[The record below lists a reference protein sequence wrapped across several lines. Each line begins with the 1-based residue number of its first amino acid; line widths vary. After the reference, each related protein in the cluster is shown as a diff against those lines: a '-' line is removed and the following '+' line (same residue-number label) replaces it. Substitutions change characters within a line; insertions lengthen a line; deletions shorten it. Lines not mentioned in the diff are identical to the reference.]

1 MYAPNIIY
9 LGDAA
14 RTLGVPP
21 TLDLHD
27 AQQTVGFAQPA
38 LYRTHKFIGQK
49 YPSFDYAGL
58 VPVNTDGDMWD
69 VGTLV
74 YSGDAAGKAEYLGGK
89 AFDVP
94 NASINFSQGVTQF
107 HLAGVGYELS
117 RREVERFARMVAQ
130 NPGVTEG
137 GSNLAE
143 RKASAARMIAEK
155 FIYDRV
161 IRGDTGE
168 KNFRGMINQTAVPT
182 ANAPNGSW
190 ATATPDAMLADVNAA
205 LTDVYTNSRETA
217 LANALILPTSK
228 FLFINNA
235 RISNTNT
242 SVLTYLAQNNSYT
255 AISKQP
261 LDIRPSRELET
272 AGAGSTGRMV
282 AYEKNPDNMEF
293 FLPGMFE
300 FMPLFPTSSMT
311 WRVDGVMN
319 VGQLEV
325 YRPKT
330 MSYRDNI

>member
-1 MYAPNIIY
+1 MYAPNMIH

-14 RTLGVPP
+14 RDFGISPSLN
-21 TLDLHD
+21 LND
-27 AQQTVGFAQPA
+27 AQQVVGFAQPA
-38 LYRTHKFIGQK
+38 LFRTHRMLPQK

-74 YSGDAAGKAEYLGGK
+74 YSGDVAGKAEYLGGK

-94 NASINFSQGVTQF
+94 NASINFSQGVSAF

-117 RREVERFARMVAQ
+117 RREVERFGRMVAQ
-130 NPGVTEG
+130 NPGITEG
-137 GSNLAE
+137 GTNLAE
-143 RKASAARMIAEK
+143 RKASAARMIADK
-155 FIYDRV
+155 FVYDRV
-161 IRGDTGE
+161 IRGSVE
-168 KNFRGMINQTAVPT
+168 KGFLGMINQTTVPT
-182 ANAPNGSW
+182 ANAPTGTW
-190 ATATPDAMLADVNAA
+190 ATSTATQKRADVDAA
-205 LTDVYTNSRETA
+205 LTDVYVNSRETA
-217 LANALILPTSK
+217 TANALLLPTSK
-228 FLFINNA
+228 FLLINSAVMDNTGVSVLEYLRRNNA
-235 RISNTNT
+235 
-242 SVLTYLAQNNSYT
+242 YT
-255 AISKQP
+255 AITNQP

-282 AYEKNPDNMEF
+282 AYEKSPDNMEF

-319 VGQLEV
+319 VGQFEL

>member
-1 MYAPNIIY
+1 MYAPNMIN

-14 RTLGVPP
+14 RHYGVPP
-21 TLDLHD
+21 VLDVND
-27 AQQTVGFAQPA
+27 AQQAVGFAQPA
-38 LYRTHKFIGQK
+38 LFRTHRMLPQK

-74 YSGDAAGKAEYLGGK
+74 YSGDVSGKAEYLGGK

-94 NASINFSQGVTQF
+94 NASINFNQGVTPF

-117 RREVERFARMVAQ
+117 RREVERFARMIAQ
-130 NPGVTEG
+130 NPGLTEG
-137 GSNLAE
+137 GGNLAE
-143 RKASAARMIAEK
+143 RKASAARMIADK
-155 FIYDRV
+155 FVYDRV
-161 IRGDTGE
+161 IRGSTE
-168 KNFRGMINQTAVPT
+168 KGFRGMINQLTVPT
-182 ANAPNGSW
+182 AAAPFGNW
-190 ATATPDAMLADVNAA
+190 ATATADQMSADVDAG
-205 LTDVYTNSRETA
+205 LTDVYVNSRETA
-217 LANALILPTSK
+217 LANAVVIPTSR
-228 FLFINNA
+228 FLIANRTRMPNTDQSILKYISENNA
-235 RISNTNT
+235 
-242 SVLTYLAQNNSYT
+242 YT

-272 AGAGSTGRMV
+272 AGAGSTGRII
-282 AYEKNPDNMEF
+282 AYEKSPDNMEF

-319 VGQLEV
+319 VGQFEL

>member
-1 MYAPNIIY
+1 MYAPFGIGHN
-9 LGDAA
+9 G
-14 RTLGVPP
+14 GP
-21 TLDLHD
+21 TIDFND

-38 LYRTHKFIGQK
+38 LYRTHRMLPQK
-49 YPSFDYAGL
+49 YPSFDYAGM

-74 YSGDAAGKAEYLGGK
+74 YSGDVAGKAEYLGGK

-94 NASINFSQGVTQF
+94 KASINFSQGVTTF

-117 RREVERFARMVAQ
+117 RREVERFGRMVAQ
-130 NPGVTEG
+130 NPGLTEG
-137 GSNLAE
+137 GSGLAE
-143 RKASAARMIAEK
+143 RKASSARMVADK
-155 FIYDRV
+155 FVYDRV
-161 IRGDTGE
+161 IRGSAE
-168 KNFRGMINQTAVPT
+168 KGFLGMVNQTAVPT
-182 ANAPNGSW
+182 ANAPTGSW
-190 ATATPDAMLADVNAA
+190 ATATPDQMLADVNAG
-205 LTDVYTNSRETA
+205 LQDVFVNTRETA
-217 LANALILPTSK
+217 LANSLLLPTSK

-235 RISNTNT
+235 RITNTQT

-255 AISKQP
+255 AISKVP

-272 AGAGSTGRMV
+272 AGAGATPRMI
-282 AYEKNPDNMEF
+282 AYEKSPDNMEF

-319 VGQLEV
+319 VGQFEL

-330 MSYRDNI
+330 MSYRDNL

>member
-1 MYAPNIIY
+1 MYAQNLIN

-14 RTLGVPP
+14 AQFGVGPTIDLG
-21 TLDLHD
+21 D
-27 AQQTVGFAQPA
+27 AQQAVGFAQPA
-38 LYRTHKFIGQK
+38 LFRTHRMLPQK

-74 YSGDAAGKAEYLGGK
+74 YSGDVAGKAEYLGGK

-94 NASINFSQGVTQF
+94 NASINFSQGVTAF

-117 RREVERFARMVAQ
+117 KREVERFARMVAQ
-130 NPGVTEG
+130 NPGITEG

-143 RKASAARMIAEK
+143 RKASAARMVADK

-161 IRGDTGE
+161 IRGSTE
-168 KNFRGMINQTAVPT
+168 KGFTGMINNANVPT
-182 ANAPNGSW
+182 ANAPTGTWST
-190 ATATPDAMLADVNAA
+190 ATADQMSADLDAA
-205 LTDVYTNSRETA
+205 LTDVYVNSKETA
-217 LANALILPTSK
+217 LANAALLPTSK
-228 FLFINNA
+228 FLIANRTRMPNTDQSILKYMMENNA
-235 RISNTNT
+235 
-242 SVLTYLAQNNSYT
+242 YT
-255 AISKQP
+255 AISKRP

-272 AGAGSTGRMV
+272 AGSGGTGRII
-282 AYEKNPDNMEF
+282 AYEKSPDNMEF

-319 VGQLEV
+319 VGQFEL

>member
-1 MYAPNIIY
+1 MYAPNLINI
-9 LGDAA
+9 GDAA
-14 RTLGVPP
+14 REFGVPASIN
-21 TLDLHD
+21 LAD
-27 AQQTVGFAQPA
+27 AQQAVGFAQPA
-38 LYRTHKFIGQK
+38 LFRTHRMLPQK
-49 YPSFDYAGL
+49 YPSFDYAGM

-74 YSGDAAGKAEYLGGK
+74 YSGDVAGKAEYLGGK

-94 NASINFSQGVTQF
+94 NASISFSQGVTPF

-130 NPGVTEG
+130 NGGLTEG
-137 GSNLAE
+137 GSNLGE
-143 RKASAARMIAEK
+143 RKASAARMVADK
-155 FIYDRV
+155 FVYDRV
-161 IRGDTGE
+161 IRGSTE
-168 KNFRGMINQTAVPT
+168 KGFLGMINQTVVPT
-182 ANAPNGSW
+182 ANAPTGGWS
-190 ATATPDAMLADVNAA
+190 TATPDQMLADVNAA
-205 LTDVYTNSRETA
+205 LQDVYVNSRETA
-217 LANALILPTSK
+217 LADSLLLPTSK

-235 RISNTNT
+235 RITNTNT
-242 SVLTYLAQNNSYT
+242 SVLNYLAQNNSFS
-255 AISKQP
+255 AISRRP

-272 AGAGSTGRMV
+272 AGASSTARMI
-282 AYEKNPDNMEF
+282 AYEKSPDNMEF

-319 VGQLEV
+319 VGQFEL

>member
-1 MYAPNIIY
+1 MYAPNVIN

-14 RTLGVPP
+14 RHFGGVQAI
-21 TLDLHD
+21 DISD
-27 AQQTVGFAQPA
+27 AQQVVGFAQPA
-38 LYRTHKFIGQK
+38 LFRTHRMLPIK

-74 YSGDAAGKAEYLGGK
+74 YSGDVAGKAEYLGGK
-89 AFDVP
+89 AFDVS
-94 NASINFSQGVTQF
+94 NASINFNQGVSAF

-117 RREVERFARMVAQ
+117 RREVERFARMVSQ
-130 NPGVTEG
+130 NPGIPEG
-137 GSNLAE
+137 GGNLAE
-143 RKASAARMIAEK
+143 RKASAARMIADK
-155 FIYDRV
+155 FVYDRV
-161 IRGDTGE
+161 IRGSTE
-168 KNFRGMINQTAVPT
+168 KNFLGMINQTSVPT
-182 ANAPNGSW
+182 ANAPTGNWS
-190 ATATPDAMLADVNAA
+190 TATPDQMLADVNAA
-205 LTDVYTNSRETA
+205 LTDVYVNSKETS
-217 LANALILPTSK
+217 LANSLLLPTSK

-235 RISNTNT
+235 RITNTNS
-242 SVLTYLAQNNSYT
+242 SVLTYLRENNSFT
-255 AISKQP
+255 AITGTP

-272 AGAGSTGRMV
+272 AGGSSTGRMI
-282 AYEKNPDNMEF
+282 AYEKSPDNMEF

-319 VGQLEV
+319 VGQFEL